1 MSESKGFRMK
11 TAGGRGWLG
20 VQFTPLDSLFCLPP
34 GREAHTEELL
44 SEHGSP
50 ENCIPVAWGE
60 DHNSHVAWEI
70 HGWVLCILALLDS
83 VKLEEL
89 ISKVHDLFPGD
100 FVRVPLGY
108 QSLLLPGSWS
118 SLCPGISR
126 WEESSPKKGSL
137 ILIYKGNRAAAI
149 KQGQRG
155 LRSSLGYLVLS
166 GFQHPPRNAF
176 SKSSSR
182 VSVVRYG
189 WKCSVNLFSHYIY
202 FLR

>member
-1 MSESKGFRMK
+1 M
-11 TAGGRGWLG
+11 TRGA
-20 VQFTPLDSLFCLPP
+20 VHPLDALFCLTP
-34 GREAHTEELL
+34 GREAHMEELL

-50 ENCIPVAWGE
+50 ENCIPVAWGV
-60 DHNSHVAWEI
+60 DRNSHVAWEI
-70 HGWVLCILALLDS
+70 YGCVLCILALLDS

-89 ISKVHDLFPGD
+89 ISKVGDLFPGD
-100 FVRVPLGY
+100 LVRVPLGY

-137 ILIYKGNRAAAI
+137 MLICKGNRAAAI

-155 LRSSLGYLVLS
+155 LRSSLGYLQVLS
-166 GFQHPPRNAF
+166 GFQHPPRNVSA
-176 SKSSSR
+176 KSSSH

-189 WKCSVNLFSHYIY
+189 WKLLSESLFSLYLLSKIT
-202 FLR
+202 LLVCIGGR